1 MKRLITLAVLFVVGA
16 SIATEV
22 PYEAVTKEEGV
33 YLLELAGIGFAFSN
47 QDTLKKPETFM
58 IKVISRVQE
67 LESMSTPEGDLPVH
81 QKVLVKPSTIRVGY
95 TTYPLDVVELSSTYI
110 EANVYSGK
118 VTELGE
124 LVAEERIG
132 KLQVLLA
139 IFTGLPGGK
148 GTLMLG
154 EKSYSIFFYQ
164 PEALDGFYR
173 WAPEFE

>member
-1 MKRLITLAVLFVVGA
+1 MKRIIALAVLLGVGA

-33 YLLELAGIGFAFSN
+33 YLLEVAGIGFAFDD
-47 QDTLKKPETFM
+47 QDTLKKPQTFM

-67 LESMSTPEGDLPVH
+67 LESMTTPEGGVPVR
-81 QKVLVKPSTIRVGY
+81 QKVLVEPSSIRVGY
-95 TTYPLDVVELSSTYI
+95 ATYPLEVVELSSTYV

-132 KLQVLLA
+132 KLKVSFA

-148 GTLMLG
+148 GTLRLG
-154 EKSYSIFFYQ
+154 ETRYSIFFYQ

>member
-1 MKRLITLAVLFVVGA
+1 MKRIITLAVLLGAVV
-16 SIATEV
+16 SIATQV
-22 PYEAVTKEEGV
+22 PYETITREEGV
-33 YLLELAGIGFAFSN
+33 YLLELAGIGFAFDD
-47 QDTLKKPETFM
+47 QDTLMQPETFM

-67 LESMSTPEGDLPVH
+67 LESMATPEGGLPVR
-81 QKVLVKPSTIRVGY
+81 QKVLVKPSAIRVGY

-132 KLQVLLA
+132 KLQVSFA
-139 IFTGLPGGK
+139 IFTGLPGAK

-154 EKSYSIFFYQ
+154 EKKYSIFFYQ